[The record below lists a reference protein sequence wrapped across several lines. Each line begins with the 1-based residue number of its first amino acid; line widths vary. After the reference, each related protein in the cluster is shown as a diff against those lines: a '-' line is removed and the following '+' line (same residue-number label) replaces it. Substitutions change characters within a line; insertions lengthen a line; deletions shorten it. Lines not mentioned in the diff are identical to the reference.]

1 MSLIGKL
8 AVAVVGDINE
18 VKKSFAETKKEARG
32 LAQDISG
39 IGASLKT
46 TSRIMAAA
54 GTAIIGGMVAITMK
68 TIEAANAADKLAK
81 QTGLTRE
88 EIQELGYAADQEHA
102 SLEKI
107 ATAILR
113 LSRNMSDASRGTGE
127 ARHAFEKLGIAVTK
141 SDGQLRNSVDVMLDV
156 ADCFK
161 NMRNETEMTAA
172 AMQLFGRSGAEIVPF
187 LRMGGDEIRNLMQE
201 ARDLGYVMD
210 EETGEALKALGDQLT
225 ALKAALAGVA
235 KEIAAEVVPH
245 LLEMSNKAV
254 GVAKAY
260 NKIDPEL
267 RSFITQTGLV
277 TAALALLTSGFMGLI
292 IKIAK
297 FKAALAGL
305 GVTIKGLT
313 AAGTGPFAILIA
325 TLASL
330 IAIFQKLQREGK
342 ALNRDL
348 SKADLKQAQE
358 SLKLY
363 EKLYNIQL
371 WERERY
377 QEKLKMDEEARKLG
391 LPVIE
396 PYPFDEEAFRRIED
410 GLNRA
415 KKRVAELTKK
425 EEEEEEDE
433 TTLQFEDVLGK
444 INNEIAKFDAQKYL
458 KDLRDRLAE
467 VDQEEKLFGV
477 SLQTV
482 STRANILR
490 SALIELTTHKI
501 DPQKTSMGDLIQQ
514 YESAQKAVAEY
525 TKAIENQQEK
535 ENLLAQLEQSRVT
548 FANRNLSHLAILAL
562 KMEEMGL
569 ENEAQQAWELA
580 AEWEGVTEAEK
591 NAADAANL
599 LAQAQQK
606 LTEMTSLALPEWEEF
621 AEKLREMAE
630 QNGVLDE
637 TREKLLEMAN
647 AISEAGAEAD
657 AQEIF
662 EERKRQAE
670 ELYEEYKFA
679 LSDSIRDG
687 FERGKGFADGFVSY
701 LADKIKIAFYDSLAD
716 SILKAMNFE
725 PTKAGNI
732 FGGLFNSLSGLFGG
746 GKQDYA
752 QNTAGLMQAIYAG
765 EGAAATAAS
774 TVSGGLLSGAMPFL
788 GPLAMIGSL
797 LGGLFGGGPKGISI
811 KASVAKM
818 DIDFATANF
827 KEVTLPSSYMGR
839 GVPSS
844 NAVAPVYNINVSVNA
859 AGSLL
864 AERDLE
870 KRIQSSVV
878 AGIASANAKSNK
890 WQPVTVREG

>member
-54 GTAIIGGMVAITMK
+54 GTAIISGMVAITMK
-68 TIEAANAADKLAK
+68 TVEAANAADKLAK

-127 ARHAFEKLGIAVTK
+127 ARYAFEKLGIAVTK

-156 ADCFK
+156 ADRFK

-172 AMQLFGRSGAEIVPF
+172 AMQLFGRSGADIVPF

-201 ARDLGYVMD
+201 ARDLGFVMSEQTNKD
-210 EETGEALKALGDQLT
+210 LKALGDQLT
-225 ALKAALAGVA
+225 ALKAALAGVGRQ
-235 KEIAAEVVPH
+235 IAAEVVPH

-254 GVAKAY
+254 DAAKAY
-260 NKIDPEL
+260 NKIDPDL
-267 RSFITQTGLV
+267 KSFITQTGLATGV
-277 TAALALLTSGFMGLI
+277 LALFASGFMRLI
-292 IKIAK
+292 IKMAN
-297 FKAALAGL
+297 FKAALARL
-305 GVTIKGLT
+305 GVTIKGIT
-313 AAGTGPFAILIA
+313 AAGTGPFAILIT

-330 IAIFQKLQREGK
+330 TVLFQKLRREGA

-371 WERERY
+371 EERKLY
-377 QEKLKMDEEARKLG
+377 QERVKMAEEARKRG
-391 LPVIE
+391 LAVIE
-396 PYPFDEEAFRRIED
+396 PYPFDEEAFRKIED

-415 KKRVAELTKK
+415 KKRVAELTKAEK
-425 EEEEEEDE
+425 EEEDE

-458 KDLRDRLAE
+458 NGLRDRLAE
-467 VDQEEKLFGV
+467 VNQEEKLFGV

-482 STRANILR
+482 SIRANILR
-490 SALIELTTHKI
+490 SALIELTTHGI
-501 DPQKTSMGDLIQQ
+501 DPQKTSMGNLIQQ
-514 YESAQKAVAEY
+514 YESAQKAIAEY

-535 ENLLAQLEQSRVT
+535 ENLLAQLEQLRET
-548 FANRNLSHLAILAL
+548 FVNRNLSHLAILAL

-580 AEWEGVTEAEK
+580 AEWEDVTEAEK
-591 NAADAANL
+591 NAANAAGL

-647 AISEAGAEAD
+647 AISEAGAEVD

-746 GKQDYA
+746 GKQAYA

-870 KRIQSSVV
+870 KRIQSSVA

>member
-8 AVAVVGDINE
+8 AVAVVGDIND

-54 GTAIIGGMVAITMK
+54 GAAIISGMVAITMK
-68 TIEAANAADKLAK
+68 TIEAADAADKLAK

-127 ARHAFEKLGIAVTK
+127 ARYAFEKLGITVTK

-156 ADCFK
+156 ADRFK

-210 EETGEALKALGDQLT
+210 EETVGTLKTLDDQMTTLKAS
-225 ALKAALAGVA
+225 LAGVGRQ
-235 KEIAAEVVPH
+235 IAAEVVPH

-254 GVAKAY
+254 DAAKAY

-267 RSFITQTGLV
+267 RSFMTQTGLV
-277 TAALALLTSGFMGLI
+277 TGALALLTSGFMGLI
-292 IKIAK
+292 IKMAN
-297 FKAALAGL
+297 FKAALATL
-305 GVTIKGLT
+305 GVAINGLT
-313 AAGTGPFAILIA
+313 AAGAGPFAILIA
-325 TLASL
+325 TLAPL
-330 IAIFQKLQREGK
+330 IVLFQKLRREGE

-371 WERERY
+371 EERKLY
-377 QEKLKMDEEARKLG
+377 QERVKMAEEARKRG
-391 LPVIE
+391 LAVIE
-396 PYPFDEEAFRRIED
+396 PYPFDEEAFRKIED

-425 EEEEEEDE
+425 EEEEDE
-433 TTLQFEDVLGK
+433 TTLQLEDVLGK
-444 INNEIAKFDAQKYL
+444 VNNEIATFDAQKYL
-458 KDLRDRLAE
+458 KGLQDRLAE
-467 VDQEEKLFGV
+467 VNQEEKLFGV

-482 STRANILR
+482 SIRADMLR
-490 SALIELTTHKI
+490 SALIELTTHGI
-501 DPQKTSMGDLIQQ
+501 DPQKTSMGNLIQQ

-535 ENLLAQLEQSRVT
+535 ENLLAQLEQLRET

-580 AEWEGVTEAEK
+580 AEWEDVTEAEK
-591 NAADAANL
+591 NAANAADL

-647 AISEAGAEAD
+647 AISEAGAEVD

-746 GKQDYA
+746 GKQAYA

-890 WQPVTVREG
+890 WQPVTVQEG

>member
-54 GTAIIGGMVAITMK
+54 GTAIISGMVAITMK
-68 TIEAANAADKLAK
+68 TVEAANAADKLAK

-88 EIQELGYAADQEHA
+88 EIQALGYAAEQEHA

-127 ARHAFEKLGIAVTK
+127 ARYAFEKLGIAVTK

-156 ADCFK
+156 ADRFK

-172 AMQLFGRSGAEIVPF
+172 AMQLFGRSGADIVPF

-201 ARDLGYVMD
+201 ARDLGFVMSEQTNKD
-210 EETGEALKALGDQLT
+210 LKALGDQLT
-225 ALKAALAGVA
+225 ALKAALAGVCRQ
-235 KEIAAEVVPH
+235 IAAEVVPH

-254 GVAKAY
+254 DAAKAY
-260 NKIDPEL
+260 NKIDPDL
-267 RSFITQTGLV
+267 KSFITQTGLATGV
-277 TAALALLTSGFMGLI
+277 LALFASGFMRLI
-292 IKIAK
+292 IKIAN
-297 FKAALAGL
+297 FKTALARL
-305 GVTIKGLT
+305 SVTIKGIT
-313 AAGTGPFAILIA
+313 AAGTGPFAILIT

-330 IAIFQKLQREGK
+330 TVLFQKLRREGA

-371 WERERY
+371 EERKLY
-377 QEKLKMDEEARKLG
+377 QERVKMAEEARKRG
-391 LPVIE
+391 LAVIE
-396 PYPFDEEAFRRIED
+396 PYPFDEEAFRKIED

-415 KKRVAELTKK
+415 KKRVAELTKAEK
-425 EEEEEEDE
+425 EEEVE

-458 KDLRDRLAE
+458 NGLRDRLAE
-467 VDQEEKLFGV
+467 VNQEEKLFGV

-482 STRANILR
+482 SIRANILR
-490 SALIELTTHKI
+490 SALIELTTHGI
-501 DPQKTSMGDLIQQ
+501 DPQKTSMGNLIQQ
-514 YESAQKAVAEY
+514 YESAQKAIAEY

-535 ENLLAQLEQSRVT
+535 ENLLAQLEQLRET
-548 FANRNLSHLAILAL
+548 FVNRNLSHLAILAL

-580 AEWEGVTEAEK
+580 AEWEDVTEAEK
-591 NAADAANL
+591 NAANAAGL

-647 AISEAGAEAD
+647 AISEAGAEVD

-746 GKQDYA
+746 GKQAYA

-774 TVSGGLLSGAMPFL
+774 TASGGLLSGAMPFL

-870 KRIQSSVV
+870 KRIQSSVA

>member
-54 GTAIIGGMVAITMK
+54 GTAIISGMVAITMK
-68 TIEAANAADKLAK
+68 TVEAANAADKLAK

-127 ARHAFEKLGIAVTK
+127 ARYAFEKLGIAVTK

-156 ADCFK
+156 ADRFK
-161 NMRNETEMTAA
+161 DMRNETEMTAA

-210 EETGEALKALGDQLT
+210 EETAEALKALDDQLT
-225 ALKAALAGVA
+225 ALKASLAGVGRQ
-235 KEIAAEVVPH
+235 IAAEVVPH

-254 GVAKAY
+254 DAAKAY

-267 RSFITQTGLV
+267 RSFITQTGLMTGV
-277 TAALALLTSGFMGLI
+277 LALLTSGFMGLI
-292 IKIAK
+292 IKMAN
-297 FKAALAGL
+297 FKGALATL
-305 GVTIKGLT
+305 GVTIKGIT

-330 IAIFQKLQREGK
+330 TVLFQKLRREGA

-371 WERERY
+371 EERKLY
-377 QEKLKMDEEARKLG
+377 QERVKMAEEARKRG
-391 LPVIE
+391 LAVIE
-396 PYPFDEEAFRRIED
+396 PYPFDEEAFRKIED

-425 EEEEEEDE
+425 EEEEEEKKE
-433 TTLQFEDVLGK
+433 EEKKEEEEV
-444 INNEIAKFDAQKYL
+444 KFDAQKYL
-458 KDLRDRLAE
+458 NGLRDRLAK

-482 STRANILR
+482 STRANELR
-490 SALIELTTHKI
+490 SALIELTTHRI
-501 DPQKTSMGDLIQQ
+501 DPQKTSMGNLIQQ

-535 ENLLAQLEQSRVT
+535 ENLLAQLEQLRET
-548 FANRNLSHLAILAL
+548 FVNRNLSQLAILAL

-580 AEWEGVTEAEK
+580 AEWEDVTEAEK
-591 NAADAANL
+591 NAANAAGL

-716 SILKAMNFE
+716 SILKAINFE
-725 PTKAGNI
+725 PTKAGNM

-774 TVSGGLLSGAMPFL
+774 TASGGLLSGAMPFL

-797 LGGLFGGGPKGISI
+797 LGGLFGGGPKSISV

-870 KRIQSSVV
+870 KRIRSSVE

>member
-8 AVAVVGDINE
+8 AVAVVGNINE

-54 GTAIIGGMVAITMK
+54 GTAIISGMVAITMK

-127 ARHAFEKLGIAVTK
+127 ARYAFEKLGIAVTK

-156 ADCFK
+156 ADRFK

-201 ARDLGYVMD
+201 ARDLGFVMSEQTILD
-210 EETGEALKALGDQLT
+210 LKSLDDQMT
-225 ALKAALAGVA
+225 ALKASLAGVGRQ
-235 KEIAAEVVPH
+235 IAAEVVPH

-254 GVAKAY
+254 DAAKAY

-267 RSFITQTGLV
+267 RSFITQTGLMTGV
-277 TAALALLTSGFMGLI
+277 LALLTSGFMGLI
-292 IKIAK
+292 IKMAN
-297 FKAALAGL
+297 FKAALAIL
-305 GVTIKGLT
+305 GVTIKGIT

-325 TLASL
+325 TLAPL
-330 IAIFQKLQREGK
+330 IVLFQKLRREGE

-371 WERERY
+371 EERKLY
-377 QEKLKMDEEARKLG
+377 QERVKMAEEARKRG
-391 LPVIE
+391 LAVIE
-396 PYPFDEEAFRRIED
+396 PYPFDEEAFRKIED

-425 EEEEEEDE
+425 EEEEDE

-444 INNEIAKFDAQKYL
+444 VNNEIATFDAQKYL
-458 KDLRDRLAE
+458 KGLQDRLAE
-467 VDQEEKLFGV
+467 VNQEEKLFGV

-482 STRANILR
+482 SIRADMLR
-490 SALIELTTHKI
+490 SALIELTTHGI
-501 DPQKTSMGDLIQQ
+501 DPQKTSMGNLIQQ

-535 ENLLAQLEQSRVT
+535 ENLLAQLEQLRET

-580 AEWEGVTEAEK
+580 AEWEDVTEAEK
-591 NAADAANL
+591 NAANAADL

-647 AISEAGAEAD
+647 AISEAGAEVD

-746 GKQDYA
+746 GKQAYA

-890 WQPVTVREG
+890 WQPVTVQEG

>member
-46 TSRIMAAA
+46 TSRVMAAA
-54 GTAIIGGMVAITMK
+54 GTAIISGMVAITMK

-127 ARHAFEKLGIAVTK
+127 ARYAFEKLGIAVTK

-156 ADCFK
+156 ADRFK

-172 AMQLFGRSGAEIVPF
+172 AMQLFGRSGADIVPF

-201 ARDLGYVMD
+201 ARDLGFVMD
-210 EETGEALKALGDQLT
+210 EETVEALKALDDQMT
-225 ALKAALAGVA
+225 ALKASLAGVGRQ
-235 KEIAAEVVPH
+235 IAAEVVPH

-254 GVAKAY
+254 DAAKAY
-260 NKIDPEL
+260 NKINPEL
-267 RSFITQTGLV
+267 RSFITQTGLM
-277 TAALALLTSGFMGLI
+277 TGALALLTSGFMGLI
-292 IKIAK
+292 IKMAN
-297 FKAALAGL
+297 FKAALAAL
-305 GVTIKGLT
+305 GVTIKGIT

-325 TLASL
+325 TLAPL
-330 IAIFQKLQREGK
+330 VVLFQKLRREGA

-371 WERERY
+371 EERKLY
-377 QEKLKMDEEARKLG
+377 QERVKMAEEARKRG
-391 LPVIE
+391 LAVIE
-396 PYPFDEEAFRRIED
+396 PYPFDEEAFRKIED

-425 EEEEEEDE
+425 EEEEDE

-458 KDLRDRLAE
+458 NGLRDRLAE
-467 VDQEEKLFGV
+467 VNQEEKLFGV

-482 STRANILR
+482 SIRADMLR
-490 SALIELTTHKI
+490 SALIELTAHGI
-501 DPQKTSMGDLIQQ
+501 DPQKTSMGNLIQQ

-535 ENLLAQLEQSRVT
+535 ENLLAQLEQLRET
-548 FANRNLSHLAILAL
+548 FVNRDLSHLAILAL

-580 AEWEGVTEAEK
+580 AEWEDVTEAEK
-591 NAADAANL
+591 NAANAADL

-647 AISEAGAEAD
+647 AISEAGAEVD

-725 PTKAGNI
+725 PTKAGNM

-746 GKQDYA
+746 GKQAYA

-774 TVSGGLLSGAMPFL
+774 TVSGGLFSGAMPFL

-870 KRIQSSVV
+870 KRIQSSVA

>member
-8 AVAVVGDINE
+8 AVAVVGDIND

-127 ARHAFEKLGIAVTK
+127 SRYAFEKLGIAVTK

-156 ADCFK
+156 ADRFK

-201 ARDLGYVMD
+201 ARDLGFVMS
-210 EETGEALKALGDQLT
+210 EQTNKNLKALGDQLT
-225 ALKAALAGVA
+225 ALKAALAGVGRQ
-235 KEIAAEVVPH
+235 IAAEVVPH

-254 GVAKAY
+254 DAAKAY

-277 TAALALLTSGFMGLI
+277 TGALALLTSGFMGLI
-292 IKIAK
+292 IKMAN
-297 FKAALAGL
+297 FKAALATL

-325 TLASL
+325 TLAPL
-330 IAIFQKLQREGK
+330 IVLFQKLRREGE

-371 WERERY
+371 EERKLY
-377 QEKLKMDEEARKLG
+377 QERVKMAEEARKRG
-391 LPVIE
+391 LAVIE
-396 PYPFDEEAFRRIED
+396 PYPFDEEAFRKIED

-425 EEEEEEDE
+425 EEEEEDE

-458 KDLRDRLAE
+458 NGLRDRLAE
-467 VDQEEKLFGV
+467 VNQEEKLFGV

-482 STRANILR
+482 SIRADMLR
-490 SALIELTTHKI
+490 SALIELTTHGI
-501 DPQKTSMGDLIQQ
+501 DPQKTSMGNLIQQ
-514 YESAQKAVAEY
+514 YESAQKAIAEY

-535 ENLLAQLEQSRVT
+535 ENLLAQLEQLRET
-548 FANRNLSHLAILAL
+548 FANRNLSRLAILAL
-562 KMEEMGL
+562 KMEEMEL
-569 ENEAQQAWELA
+569 ENEAQQVWELA
-580 AEWEGVTEAEK
+580 AEWEDVTEAEK
-591 NAADAANL
+591 NAANAAGL

-746 GKQDYA
+746 GKQAYA

-774 TVSGGLLSGAMPFL
+774 TESGGLLSGAMPFL

-890 WQPVTVREG
+890 WQPVTVQEG

>member
-46 TSRIMAAA
+46 TSRVMAAA
-54 GTAIIGGMVAITMK
+54 GTAIISGMVAITMK
-68 TIEAANAADKLAK
+68 AIEAADAADKLAK

-127 ARHAFEKLGIAVTK
+127 ARYAFEKLGIAVTK

-156 ADCFK
+156 ADRFK

-172 AMQLFGRSGAEIVPF
+172 AMQLFGRSGADIVPF

-201 ARDLGYVMD
+201 ARDLGFVMSEQTNKD
-210 EETGEALKALGDQLT
+210 LRALGDQLT
-225 ALKAALAGVA
+225 ALKAALAGIGRQ
-235 KEIAAEVVPH
+235 IAAEVVPH

-254 GVAKAY
+254 DAAKAF

-267 RSFITQTGLV
+267 RSFITQTGLATGV
-277 TAALALLTSGFMGLI
+277 LALFASGFMRLI
-292 IKIAK
+292 IMIAN
-297 FKAALAGL
+297 FKTALARL
-305 GVTIKGLT
+305 SVTIKGIT
-313 AAGTGPFAILIA
+313 AAGTGPFAVLIT

-330 IAIFQKLQREGK
+330 TVLFQKLRREGA

-371 WERERY
+371 EERKLY
-377 QEKLKMDEEARKLG
+377 QERVKMAEEARKRG
-391 LPVIE
+391 LAVIE
-396 PYPFDEEAFRRIED
+396 PYPFDEEAFRKIED

-425 EEEEEEDE
+425 EEEEEDK

-458 KDLRDRLAE
+458 NGLRDRLAE
-467 VDQEEKLFGV
+467 VNQEEKLFGV

-482 STRANILR
+482 SIRADMLR
-490 SALIELTTHKI
+490 SALIELTTHGI
-501 DPQKTSMGDLIQQ
+501 DPQKTSMGNLIQQ

-535 ENLLAQLEQSRVT
+535 ENLLAQLEQLRET
-548 FANRNLSHLAILAL
+548 FVNRDLSHLAILAL

-580 AEWEGVTEAEK
+580 AEWEDVTEAEK
-591 NAADAANL
+591 NAANAADL

-647 AISEAGAEAD
+647 AISEAGAEVD

-725 PTKAGNI
+725 PTKAGNM

-746 GKQDYA
+746 GKQAYA

-774 TVSGGLLSGAMPFL
+774 TVSGGLFSGAMPFL
-788 GPLAMIGSL
+788 GPLAMIGGL

-870 KRIQSSVV
+870 KRIQSSVA

>member
-8 AVAVVGDINE
+8 AVAVVGDISE
-18 VKKSFAETKKEARG
+18 AKKSFAETKKEARG

-54 GTAIIGGMVAITMK
+54 GTAIISGMVAITMK

-88 EIQELGYAADQEHA
+88 EIQELGYAAEQEHA

-127 ARHAFEKLGIAVTK
+127 ARYAFEKLGIAVTK

-156 ADCFK
+156 ADRFK

-201 ARDLGYVMD
+201 ARDLGFVMSEQTTLD
-210 EETGEALKALGDQLT
+210 LKALDDQMT
-225 ALKAALAGVA
+225 ALKASLAGVGRQ
-235 KEIAAEVVPH
+235 IAAEVVPH

-254 GVAKAY
+254 DAAKAY

-267 RSFITQTGLV
+267 RSFMTQTGLV
-277 TAALALLTSGFMGLI
+277 TGALALLTSGFMGLI
-292 IKIAK
+292 IKMAN
-297 FKAALAGL
+297 FKAALATL
-305 GVTIKGLT
+305 GVAINGLT
-313 AAGTGPFAILIA
+313 AAGAGPFGILIA

-330 IAIFQKLQREGK
+330 IVLFQKLRREGA

-371 WERERY
+371 EERKLY
-377 QEKLKMDEEARKLG
+377 QERVKMAEEARKRG
-391 LPVIE
+391 LAVIE
-396 PYPFDEEAFRRIED
+396 PYPFDEEAFRKIED

-425 EEEEEEDE
+425 EEEEDE

-444 INNEIAKFDAQKYL
+444 VNNEIAKLDAQKYL
-458 KDLRDRLAE
+458 NGLRDRLAE
-467 VDQEEKLFGV
+467 VNQEEKLFGV

-482 STRANILR
+482 SNRASILR
-490 SALIELTTHKI
+490 SALIELTTHGI
-501 DPQKTSMGDLIQQ
+501 DPQKTSMGNLIRQ
-514 YESAQKAVAEY
+514 YESAQKAVTEY

-535 ENLLAQLEQSRVT
+535 ENLLAQLEQLRET

-580 AEWEGVTEAEK
+580 AEWEDVTEAEK
-591 NAADAANL
+591 NAANAAGL

-746 GKQDYA
+746 GKQAYA

-774 TVSGGLLSGAMPFL
+774 TASGGLFSGAMPFL

-797 LGGLFGGGPKGISI
+797 LGGLFGGGSKSISI

>member
-46 TSRIMAAA
+46 TSRVMAAA
-54 GTAIIGGMVAITMK
+54 GTAIISGMVAITMK

-127 ARHAFEKLGIAVTK
+127 ARYAFEKLGIAVTK

-156 ADCFK
+156 ADRFK

-172 AMQLFGRSGAEIVPF
+172 AMQLFGRSGADIVPF

-210 EETGEALKALGDQLT
+210 EETVEALKALDDQMT
-225 ALKAALAGVA
+225 ALKAALAGVGRQ
-235 KEIAAEVVPH
+235 IAAEVVPH

-254 GVAKAY
+254 DAAKAY

-267 RSFITQTGLV
+267 RSFITQTGLMTGV
-277 TAALALLTSGFMGLI
+277 LALLTSGFMGLI
-292 IKIAK
+292 IKMAN
-297 FKAALAGL
+297 FKAALAAL
-305 GVTIKGLT
+305 GVTIKGIT

-325 TLASL
+325 TLAPL
-330 IAIFQKLQREGK
+330 VVLFQKLRREGA

-371 WERERY
+371 EERKLY
-377 QEKLKMDEEARKLG
+377 QERVKMAEEARKRG
-391 LPVIE
+391 LAVIE
-396 PYPFDEEAFRRIED
+396 PYPFDEEAFRKIED

-425 EEEEEEDE
+425 EEEEEDE

-458 KDLRDRLAE
+458 NGLRDRLAE
-467 VDQEEKLFGV
+467 VNQEEKLFGV

-482 STRANILR
+482 SIRADMLR
-490 SALIELTTHKI
+490 SALIELTTHGI
-501 DPQKTSMGDLIQQ
+501 DPQKTSMGNLIQQ

-535 ENLLAQLEQSRVT
+535 ENLLAQLEQLRET
-548 FANRNLSHLAILAL
+548 FVNRDLSHLAILAL

-580 AEWEGVTEAEK
+580 AEWEDVTEAEK
-591 NAADAANL
+591 NAANAADL

-647 AISEAGAEAD
+647 AISEAGAEVD

-725 PTKAGNI
+725 PTKAGNM

-746 GKQDYA
+746 GKQAYA

-774 TVSGGLLSGAMPFL
+774 TVSGGLFSGAMPFL

-870 KRIQSSVV
+870 KRIQSSVA

>member
-54 GTAIIGGMVAITMK
+54 GTAIISGMVAITMK

-88 EIQELGYAADQEHA
+88 EIQELGYAAEQEHA

-127 ARHAFEKLGIAVTK
+127 ARYAFEKLGIAVTK

-156 ADCFK
+156 ADRFK

-210 EETGEALKALGDQLT
+210 EETAEALKALDDQMT
-225 ALKAALAGVA
+225 ALKASLAGVGRQ
-235 KEIAAEVVPH
+235 IAAEVVPH

-254 GVAKAY
+254 DAAKAY

-267 RSFITQTGLV
+267 RSFITQTGLMSGV
-277 TAALALLTSGFMGLI
+277 LALLTSGFMGLI
-292 IKIAK
+292 IKMAN
-297 FKAALAGL
+297 FKAALATL
-305 GVTIKGLT
+305 GVTIKGIT
-313 AAGTGPFAILIA
+313 AAGAGPFGILIA

-330 IAIFQKLQREGK
+330 IVLFQKLRREGA

-371 WERERY
+371 EERKLY
-377 QEKLKMDEEARKLG
+377 QERVKMAEEARKRG
-391 LPVIE
+391 LAVIE
-396 PYPFDEEAFRRIED
+396 PYPFDEEAFRKIED

-425 EEEEEEDE
+425 EEEEEKKEE
-433 TTLQFEDVLGK
+433 GK
-444 INNEIAKFDAQKYL
+444 KEEEEEVKFDAQKYL
-458 KDLRDRLAE
+458 SGLRDRLAE
-467 VDQEEKLFGV
+467 VNQEEKLFGV

-490 SALIELTTHKI
+490 SALIELNTHGI
-501 DPQKTSMGDLIQQ
+501 DPQKTSMGDLTQQ
-514 YESAQKAVAEY
+514 YESAQKAVVEY

-535 ENLLAQLEQSRVT
+535 ENLLAQLEQLRET
-548 FANRNLSHLAILAL
+548 FVNRNLSQLAILAL

-580 AEWEGVTEAEK
+580 AEWEDVTEAER
-591 NAADAANL
+591 NAANAAGL

-774 TVSGGLLSGAMPFL
+774 TASGGLLSGAMPFL

-797 LGGLFGGGPKGISI
+797 LGGLFGGGPKSISV

-827 KEVTLPSSYMGR
+827 KDVTLPSSYMGR

-870 KRIQSSVV
+870 KRIRSSVE

>member
-54 GTAIIGGMVAITMK
+54 GTAIISGMVAITMK
-68 TIEAANAADKLAK
+68 TVEAANAADKLAK

-127 ARHAFEKLGIAVTK
+127 ARYAFEKLGIAVTK

-156 ADCFK
+156 ADRFK
-161 NMRNETEMTAA
+161 DMRNETEMTAA

-210 EETGEALKALGDQLT
+210 EETVEALKALDDQMT
-225 ALKAALAGVA
+225 ALKASLAGVGRQ
-235 KEIAAEVVPH
+235 IAAEVVPH

-254 GVAKAY
+254 DAAKAY

-267 RSFITQTGLV
+267 RSFITQTGLMSGV
-277 TAALALLTSGFMGLI
+277 LALLTSGFMGLI
-292 IKIAK
+292 IKMAN
-297 FKAALAGL
+297 FKAALATL
-305 GVTIKGLT
+305 GVTIKGIT
-313 AAGTGPFAILIA
+313 AAGAGPFGILIA

-330 IAIFQKLQREGK
+330 IVLFQKLRREGE

-371 WERERY
+371 EERKLY
-377 QEKLKMDEEARKLG
+377 QERVKMAEEARKRG
-391 LPVIE
+391 LAVIE
-396 PYPFDEEAFRRIED
+396 PYPFDEEAFRKIED

-425 EEEEEEDE
+425 EEEEKKEEE
-433 TTLQFEDVLGK
+433 KKEEEKKEEEV
-444 INNEIAKFDAQKYL
+444 KFDAQKYL
-458 KDLRDRLAE
+458 NGLRDRLAE
-467 VDQEEKLFGV
+467 VNQEEKLFGA

-482 STRANILR
+482 SIRANELR
-490 SALIELTTHKI
+490 SALIKLTTHRI
-501 DPQKTSMGDLIQQ
+501 DPQKTSMGNLIQQ

-535 ENLLAQLEQSRVT
+535 ESLLAQLEQLRET
-548 FANRNLSHLAILAL
+548 FVNRNLSQLAILAL

-580 AEWEGVTEAEK
+580 AEWEDVTEAER
-591 NAADAANL
+591 NAANAAGL

-657 AQEIF
+657 AREIF

-774 TVSGGLLSGAMPFL
+774 TASGGLFSGAMPFL

-797 LGGLFGGGPKGISI
+797 LGGLFGGGPKSISV

-870 KRIQSSVV
+870 KRIRSSVE

>member
-46 TSRIMAAA
+46 TSRVMAAA
-54 GTAIIGGMVAITMK
+54 GTAIISGMVAITMK
-68 TIEAANAADKLAK
+68 AIEAADAADKLAK

-107 ATAILR
+107 ATAILH

-127 ARHAFEKLGIAVTK
+127 ARNAFEKLGIAVTK

-156 ADCFK
+156 ADRFK
-161 NMRNETEMTAA
+161 NMRNETEMTAV
-172 AMQLFGRSGAEIVPF
+172 AMQLFGRSGADIVPF

-201 ARDLGYVMD
+201 ARDLGFVMSEQTNKD
-210 EETGEALKALGDQLT
+210 LRALGDQLT
-225 ALKAALAGVA
+225 ALKAALAGIGRQ
-235 KEIAAEVVPH
+235 IAAEVVPH

-254 GVAKAY
+254 DAAKAF

-267 RSFITQTGLV
+267 RSFITQTGLATGV
-277 TAALALLTSGFMGLI
+277 LALFASGFMRLI
-292 IKIAK
+292 IMIAN
-297 FKAALAGL
+297 FKTALARL
-305 GVTIKGLT
+305 SVTIKGIT
-313 AAGTGPFAILIA
+313 AAGTGPFAVLIT

-330 IAIFQKLQREGK
+330 TVLFQKLRREGA

-371 WERERY
+371 EERKLY
-377 QEKLKMDEEARKLG
+377 QERVKMAEEARKRG
-391 LPVIE
+391 LAVIE
-396 PYPFDEEAFRRIED
+396 PYPFDEEAFRKIED

-425 EEEEEEDE
+425 EEEEEDK

-458 KDLRDRLAE
+458 NGLRDRLAE
-467 VDQEEKLFGV
+467 VNQEEKLFGV

-482 STRANILR
+482 SIRADMLR
-490 SALIELTTHKI
+490 SALIELTTHGI
-501 DPQKTSMGDLIQQ
+501 DPQKTSMGNLIQQ

-535 ENLLAQLEQSRVT
+535 ENLLAQLEQLRET
-548 FANRNLSHLAILAL
+548 FVNRNLSHLAILAL

-580 AEWEGVTEAEK
+580 AEWEDVTEAEK
-591 NAADAANL
+591 NAANAADL

-647 AISEAGAEAD
+647 AISEAGAEVD

-725 PTKAGNI
+725 PTKAGNM

-746 GKQDYA
+746 GKQAYA

-774 TVSGGLLSGAMPFL
+774 TVSGGLFSGAMPFL
-788 GPLAMIGSL
+788 GPLAMIGGL

-870 KRIQSSVV
+870 KRIQSSVA

>member
-46 TSRIMAAA
+46 TSRVMAAA
-54 GTAIIGGMVAITMK
+54 GTAIISGMVAITMK
-68 TIEAANAADKLAK
+68 AIEAADAADKLAK

-107 ATAILR
+107 ATAILH

-127 ARHAFEKLGIAVTK
+127 ARNAFEKLGIAVTK

-156 ADCFK
+156 ADRFK
-161 NMRNETEMTAA
+161 NMRNETEMTAV
-172 AMQLFGRSGAEIVPF
+172 AMQLFGRSGADIVPF

-201 ARDLGYVMD
+201 ARDLGFVMSEQTNKD
-210 EETGEALKALGDQLT
+210 LRALGDQLT
-225 ALKAALAGVA
+225 ALKAALAGIGRQ
-235 KEIAAEVVPH
+235 IAAEVVPH

-254 GVAKAY
+254 DAAKAF

-267 RSFITQTGLV
+267 RSFITQTGLATGV
-277 TAALALLTSGFMGLI
+277 LALFASGFMRLI
-292 IKIAK
+292 IMIAN
-297 FKAALAGL
+297 FKTALARL
-305 GVTIKGLT
+305 SVAIKGIT
-313 AAGTGPFAILIA
+313 AAGTGPFAILIT

-330 IAIFQKLQREGK
+330 VVLFQKLRREGA

-371 WERERY
+371 EERKLY
-377 QEKLKMDEEARKLG
+377 QERVKMAEEARKRG
-391 LPVIE
+391 LAVIE
-396 PYPFDEEAFRRIED
+396 PYPFDEEAFRKIED

-425 EEEEEEDE
+425 EEEEEDK

-458 KDLRDRLAE
+458 NGLRDRLAE
-467 VDQEEKLFGV
+467 VNQEEKLFGV

-482 STRANILR
+482 SIRADMLR
-490 SALIELTTHKI
+490 SALIELTTHGI
-501 DPQKTSMGDLIQQ
+501 DPQKTSMGNLIQQ

-535 ENLLAQLEQSRVT
+535 ENLLAQLEQLRET
-548 FANRNLSHLAILAL
+548 FVNRNLSHLAILAL

-580 AEWEGVTEAEK
+580 AEWEDVTEAEK
-591 NAADAANL
+591 NAANAADL

-647 AISEAGAEAD
+647 AISEAGAEVD

-725 PTKAGNI
+725 PTKAGNM

-746 GKQDYA
+746 GKQAYA

-774 TVSGGLLSGAMPFL
+774 TVSGGLFSGAMPFL
-788 GPLAMIGSL
+788 GPLAMIGGL

-870 KRIQSSVV
+870 KRIQSSVA

>member
-54 GTAIIGGMVAITMK
+54 GTAIISGMVAITMK
-68 TIEAANAADKLAK
+68 AIEAADAADKLAK

-127 ARHAFEKLGIAVTK
+127 ARYAFEKLGIAVTK

-156 ADCFK
+156 ADRFK

-187 LRMGGDEIRNLMQE
+187 LRMGGDEIRKLMQE
-201 ARDLGYVMD
+201 ARDLGFVMSEQTNKD
-210 EETGEALKALGDQLT
+210 LKALGDQLT

-235 KEIAAEVVPH
+235 RQIAAEVVPH

-254 GVAKAY
+254 DAAKAY
-260 NKIDPEL
+260 NKIDPDL
-267 RSFITQTGLV
+267 KSFITQTGLATGV
-277 TAALALLTSGFMGLI
+277 LALLASGFMGII
-292 IKIAK
+292 IKIAN
-297 FKAALAGL
+297 FKVALARL
-305 GVTIKGLT
+305 SVIIKGLT

-325 TLASL
+325 TLSSL
-330 IAIFQKLQREGK
+330 TVLFQKLRREGA

-371 WERERY
+371 EERKLY
-377 QEKLKMDEEARKLG
+377 QERVKMAEEARKRG
-391 LPVIE
+391 LAVIE
-396 PYPFDEEAFRRIED
+396 PYPFDEEAFRKIEE

-425 EEEEEEDE
+425 EEEEKDE

-444 INNEIAKFDAQKYL
+444 VNNEIAKFDAQKYL
-458 KDLRDRLAE
+458 SGLRDRLAE
-467 VDQEEKLFGV
+467 VNQEEKLFGA

-482 STRANILR
+482 SIRANVLR
-490 SALIELTTHKI
+490 SALIELTTHGI
-501 DPQKTSMGDLIQQ
+501 DPQKTSMGNLIQQ

-525 TKAIENQQEK
+525 TKAVENQQEK
-535 ENLLAQLEQSRVT
+535 ENLLAQLEQLRET
-548 FANRNLSHLAILAL
+548 FVNRNLSQLAILAL

-580 AEWEGVTEAEK
+580 AEWEDVTEAER
-591 NAADAANL
+591 NAANAAGL

-606 LTEMTSLALPEWEEF
+606 LTEMTSLALPEWEDF

-657 AQEIF
+657 AREIF

-774 TVSGGLLSGAMPFL
+774 TASGGLFSGAMPFL

-797 LGGLFGGGPKGISI
+797 LGGLFGGGPKSISV

-870 KRIQSSVV
+870 KRIRSSVE

>member
-54 GTAIIGGMVAITMK
+54 GTAIISGMVAITMK

-127 ARHAFEKLGIAVTK
+127 ARYAFEKLGIAVTK

-156 ADCFK
+156 ADRFK

-210 EETGEALKALGDQLT
+210 EETVEALKALDDQMT
-225 ALKAALAGVA
+225 ALKASLAGVGRQ
-235 KEIAAEVVPH
+235 IAAEVVPH

-254 GVAKAY
+254 DAAKAY

-267 RSFITQTGLV
+267 RSFMTQTGLV
-277 TAALALLTSGFMGLI
+277 TGALALLTSGFMGLI
-292 IKIAK
+292 IKMAN
-297 FKAALAGL
+297 FKAALATL
-305 GVTIKGLT
+305 GVTIKGIT

-325 TLASL
+325 TLAPL
-330 IAIFQKLQREGK
+330 IVLFQKLRREGE

-371 WERERY
+371 EERKLY
-377 QEKLKMDEEARKLG
+377 QERVKMAEEARKRG
-391 LPVIE
+391 LAVIE
-396 PYPFDEEAFRRIED
+396 PYPFDEEAFRKIED

-415 KKRVAELTKK
+415 KKRVAELTKA
-425 EEEEEEDE
+425 EEEEVE

-444 INNEIAKFDAQKYL
+444 VNNEIAKFDAQKYL
-458 KDLRDRLAE
+458 NGLRDRLAE
-467 VDQEEKLFGV
+467 VNQEEKLFGV

-482 STRANILR
+482 SIRAGMLR
-490 SALIELTTHKI
+490 SALIELTTHGI
-501 DPQKTSMGDLIQQ
+501 DPQKTSMGNLIQQ

-535 ENLLAQLEQSRVT
+535 ENLLAQLEQLRET

-569 ENEAQQAWELA
+569 ENEAQQVWELA
-580 AEWEGVTEAEK
+580 AEWEDVTEAEK
-591 NAADAANL
+591 NAANAADL

-647 AISEAGAEAD
+647 AISEAGAEVD

-746 GKQDYA
+746 GKQAYA

-811 KASVAKM
+811 KASAAKM
-818 DIDFATANF
+818 DIDFAMANF

-870 KRIQSSVV
+870 KRIRSSVE

-890 WQPVTVREG
+890 WQPVTVQEG

>member
-54 GTAIIGGMVAITMK
+54 GTAIISGMVAITMK
-68 TIEAANAADKLAK
+68 TVEAANAADKLAK

-127 ARHAFEKLGIAVTK
+127 ARYAFEKLGIAVTK

-156 ADCFK
+156 ADRFK

-172 AMQLFGRSGAEIVPF
+172 AMQLFGRSGADIVPF

-201 ARDLGYVMD
+201 ARDLGFVMSEQTNKD
-210 EETGEALKALGDQLT
+210 LKALGDQLT
-225 ALKAALAGVA
+225 ALKAALAGVGRQ
-235 KEIAAEVVPH
+235 IAAEVVPH

-254 GVAKAY
+254 DAAKAY
-260 NKIDPEL
+260 NKIDPDL
-267 RSFITQTGLV
+267 KSFITQTGLATGV
-277 TAALALLTSGFMGLI
+277 LALFASGFMRLI
-292 IKIAK
+292 IMIAN
-297 FKAALAGL
+297 FKTALARL
-305 GVTIKGLT
+305 GVAIKGIT
-313 AAGTGPFAILIA
+313 AAGTGPFAILIT

-330 IAIFQKLQREGK
+330 TVLFQKLRREGA

-371 WERERY
+371 EERKLY
-377 QEKLKMDEEARKLG
+377 QERVKMAEEARKRG
-391 LPVIE
+391 LAVIE
-396 PYPFDEEAFRRIED
+396 PYPFDEEAFRKIED

-415 KKRVAELTKK
+415 KKRVAELTKAEK
-425 EEEEEEDE
+425 EEEVE

-458 KDLRDRLAE
+458 NGLRDRLAE
-467 VDQEEKLFGV
+467 VNQEEKLFGV

-482 STRANILR
+482 SIRANILR
-490 SALIELTTHKI
+490 SALIELTTHGI
-501 DPQKTSMGDLIQQ
+501 DPQKTSMGNLIQQ
-514 YESAQKAVAEY
+514 YESAQKAIAEY

-535 ENLLAQLEQSRVT
+535 ENLLAQLEQLRET
-548 FANRNLSHLAILAL
+548 FVNRNLSHLAILAL

-580 AEWEGVTEAEK
+580 AEWEDVTEAEK
-591 NAADAANL
+591 NAANAAGL

-647 AISEAGAEAD
+647 AISEAGAEVD

-746 GKQDYA
+746 GKQAYA

-870 KRIQSSVV
+870 KRIQSSVA

>member
-54 GTAIIGGMVAITMK
+54 GTAIISGMVAITMK
-68 TIEAANAADKLAK
+68 AIEAADAADKLAK

-107 ATAILR
+107 AAAILR

-127 ARHAFEKLGIAVTK
+127 ARYAFEKLGIAVTK

-156 ADCFK
+156 ADRFK

-187 LRMGGDEIRNLMQE
+187 LRMGGDEIRKLMQE
-201 ARDLGYVMD
+201 ARDLGFVMSEQTNKD
-210 EETGEALKALGDQLT
+210 LKALGDQLT

-235 KEIAAEVVPH
+235 RQIAAEVVPH

-254 GVAKAY
+254 DAAKAY
-260 NKIDPEL
+260 NKIDPDL
-267 RSFITQTGLV
+267 KSFITQTGLMSGV
-277 TAALALLTSGFMGLI
+277 LALLTSGFMGLI
-292 IKIAK
+292 IKMAN
-297 FKAALAGL
+297 FKAALATL
-305 GVTIKGLT
+305 GVTIKGIT

-330 IAIFQKLQREGK
+330 TVLFQKLRREGA

-371 WERERY
+371 EERKLY
-377 QEKLKMDEEARKLG
+377 QERVKMAEEARKRG
-391 LPVIE
+391 LAVIE
-396 PYPFDEEAFRRIED
+396 PYPFDEEAFRKIED

-415 KKRVAELTKK
+415 KKRVAELTEK
-425 EEEEEEDE
+425 EEEEKDE

-444 INNEIAKFDAQKYL
+444 INNETAKFDAQKYL
-458 KDLRDRLAE
+458 NDLRDRLAE

-482 STRANILR
+482 SIRADMLR
-490 SALIELTTHKI
+490 SALIKLNTHGI
-501 DPQKTSMGDLIQQ
+501 DPQKTSMGDLTQQ

-535 ENLLAQLEQSRVT
+535 ENLLAQLEQLRET
-548 FANRNLSHLAILAL
+548 FVNRNLSQLAILAL

-580 AEWEGVTEAEK
+580 AEWEDVTEAEK
-591 NAADAANL
+591 NAANAADL

-774 TVSGGLLSGAMPFL
+774 TASGGLFSGAMPFL
-788 GPLAMIGSL
+788 GPLAMIGGL
-797 LGGLFGGGPKGISI
+797 LGGLFGGGPKSISI

-818 DIDFATANF
+818 NIDFATANF

-844 NAVAPVYNINVSVNA
+844 NAVAPVYNVNVSVNA

-870 KRIQSSVV
+870 KRIRSSVE

>member
-46 TSRIMAAA
+46 TSRVMAAA
-54 GTAIIGGMVAITMK
+54 GTAIISGMVAITMK
-68 TIEAANAADKLAK
+68 AIEAADAADKLAK

-88 EIQELGYAADQEHA
+88 EIQELGYAAEQEHA

-127 ARHAFEKLGIAVTK
+127 ARYAFEKLGIAVTK

-156 ADCFK
+156 ADRFK
-161 NMRNETEMTAA
+161 DMRNETEMTAA

-187 LRMGGDEIRNLMQE
+187 LRMGGDEIRKLMQE
-201 ARDLGYVMD
+201 ARDLGFVMSEQTNKD
-210 EETGEALKALGDQLT
+210 LKALGDQLT
-225 ALKAALAGVA
+225 ALKASLAGVGRQ
-235 KEIAAEVVPH
+235 IAAEVVPH

-254 GVAKAY
+254 DAAKAY
-260 NKIDPEL
+260 NKIDPDL
-267 RSFITQTGLV
+267 KSFITQTGLA
-277 TAALALLTSGFMGLI
+277 TGALALLTSGFMGII
-292 IKIAK
+292 IKIAN
-297 FKAALAGL
+297 FKVALARL
-305 GVTIKGLT
+305 SVIIKGLT

-330 IAIFQKLQREGK
+330 TVLFQKLRREGA

-371 WERERY
+371 EERKLY
-377 QEKLKMDEEARKLG
+377 QERVKMAEEARKRG
-391 LPVIE
+391 LAVIE
-396 PYPFDEEAFRRIED
+396 PYPFDEEAFRKIED

-415 KKRVAELTKK
+415 KKRVAELTKA
-425 EEEEEEDE
+425 EEEEEVE

-444 INNEIAKFDAQKYL
+444 VNNEIAKFDAQKYL

-482 STRANILR
+482 SIRANILR
-490 SALIELTTHKI
+490 SALIELNTHGI
-501 DPQKTSMGDLIQQ
+501 DPQKTSMGDLTQQ

-535 ENLLAQLEQSRVT
+535 ENLLAQLEQLRET
-548 FANRNLSHLAILAL
+548 FVNRNLSQLAILAL

-580 AEWEGVTEAEK
+580 AEWEDVTEAEK
-591 NAADAANL
+591 NAANAAGL

-725 PTKAGNI
+725 PTKAGNM

-774 TVSGGLLSGAMPFL
+774 TASGGLLSGAMPFL

-797 LGGLFGGGPKGISI
+797 LGGLFGGGPKSISV

>member
-54 GTAIIGGMVAITMK
+54 GTAIISGMVAITMK

-127 ARHAFEKLGIAVTK
+127 ARYAFEKLGIAVTK

-156 ADCFK
+156 ADRFK

-210 EETGEALKALGDQLT
+210 EETVGALKALDDQMT
-225 ALKAALAGVA
+225 ALKASLAGVGRQ
-235 KEIAAEVVPH
+235 IAAEVVPH

-254 GVAKAY
+254 DAAKAY

-277 TAALALLTSGFMGLI
+277 TGALALLTSGFMGLI
-292 IKIAK
+292 IKMAN
-297 FKAALAGL
+297 FKAALATF
-305 GVTIKGLT
+305 GVAIKGIT

-330 IAIFQKLQREGK
+330 TVLFQKLRREGA

-371 WERERY
+371 EERKLY
-377 QEKLKMDEEARKLG
+377 QERVKMAEEARKRG
-391 LPVIE
+391 LAVIE
-396 PYPFDEEAFRRIED
+396 PYPFDEDAFRKIED

-425 EEEEEEDE
+425 EEEEKDE
-433 TTLQFEDVLGK
+433 TTLQFEDVLEK
-444 INNEIAKFDAQKYL
+444 VNNEIAKFDAQKYL
-458 KDLRDRLAE
+458 NGLRDRLAE
-467 VDQEEKLFGV
+467 VNQEEKLFGA

-482 STRANILR
+482 SIRANVLR
-490 SALIELTTHKI
+490 SALIELTTHGI
-501 DPQKTSMGDLIQQ
+501 DPQKTSMGNLIQQ

-535 ENLLAQLEQSRVT
+535 ENLLAQLEQLRET
-548 FANRNLSHLAILAL
+548 FVNRNLSQLAILAL

-580 AEWEGVTEAEK
+580 AEWEDVTEAEK
-591 NAADAANL
+591 NAANAAGL

-647 AISEAGAEAD
+647 AISEAGAEVD

-732 FGGLFNSLSGLFGG
+732 FGGLFNSLGGLFGG
-746 GKQDYA
+746 GKQSYT

-774 TVSGGLLSGAMPFL
+774 TASGGLLSGAMPFL

-797 LGGLFGGGPKGISI
+797 LGGLFGGGPKSVSI
-811 KASVAKM
+811 KASAAKM

-870 KRIQSSVV
+870 KRIQSSVA

>member
-46 TSRIMAAA
+46 TSRVMAAA
-54 GTAIIGGMVAITMK
+54 GTAIISGMVAITMK

-127 ARHAFEKLGIAVTK
+127 ARYAFEKLGIAVTK

-156 ADCFK
+156 ADRFK

-172 AMQLFGRSGAEIVPF
+172 AMQLFGRSGADIVPF

-201 ARDLGYVMD
+201 ARDLGFVMSEQTNKD
-210 EETGEALKALGDQLT
+210 LKALGDQLT
-225 ALKAALAGVA
+225 ALKAALAGVGRQ
-235 KEIAAEVVPH
+235 IAAEVVPH

-254 GVAKAY
+254 DAAKAY
-260 NKIDPEL
+260 NKINPEL
-267 RSFITQTGLV
+267 RSFITQAGLMTGV
-277 TAALALLTSGFMGLI
+277 LALLTSGFMGLI
-292 IKIAK
+292 IKMAN
-297 FKAALAGL
+297 FKAALAAL
-305 GVTIKGLT
+305 GVTIKGIT

-325 TLASL
+325 TLAPL
-330 IAIFQKLQREGK
+330 VVLFQKLRREGA

-371 WERERY
+371 EERKLY
-377 QEKLKMDEEARKLG
+377 QERVKMAEEARKRG
-391 LPVIE
+391 LAVIE
-396 PYPFDEEAFRRIED
+396 PYPFDEEAFRKIED

-425 EEEEEEDE
+425 EEEEEDE

-458 KDLRDRLAE
+458 NGLRDRLAE
-467 VDQEEKLFGV
+467 VNQEEKLFGV

-482 STRANILR
+482 SIRADMLR
-490 SALIELTTHKI
+490 SALIELTAHGI
-501 DPQKTSMGDLIQQ
+501 DPQKTSMGNLIQQ

-535 ENLLAQLEQSRVT
+535 ENLLAQLEQLRET
-548 FANRNLSHLAILAL
+548 FVNRDLSHLAILAL

-580 AEWEGVTEAEK
+580 AEWEDVTEAEK
-591 NAADAANL
+591 NAANAADL

-647 AISEAGAEAD
+647 AISEAGAEVD

-725 PTKAGNI
+725 PTKAGNM

-746 GKQDYA
+746 GKQAYA

-774 TVSGGLLSGAMPFL
+774 TVSGGLFSGAMPFL

-870 KRIQSSVV
+870 KRIQSSVA